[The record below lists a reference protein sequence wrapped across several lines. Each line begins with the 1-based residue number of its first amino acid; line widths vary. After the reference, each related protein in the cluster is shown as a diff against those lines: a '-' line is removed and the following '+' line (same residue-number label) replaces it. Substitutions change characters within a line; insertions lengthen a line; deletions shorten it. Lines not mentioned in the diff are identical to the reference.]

1 MEVGVKVDDTACVAV
16 GMDVRVGK
24 GVMYA
29 VCNGKVVLISGED
42 IKDEGISGLLV
53 GELDGEFAMTVRD

>member
-1 MEVGVKVDDTACVAV
+1 MEVGVEVEDTDCVAV

-24 GVMYA
+24 GVMVA

-42 IKDEGISGLLV
+42 IKEVTSGVLV
-53 GELDGEFAMTVRD
+53 GELDGESARIVGD